1 MDDDEFKIKEDVKG
15 SPSKLLEA
23 VERSMLVD
31 DAMISID
38 SLIGALFQLRAY
50 IKTDDSFI
58 EDISERLDELTGT
71 MDSLIKMMISKNT
84 KKKVKR

>member
-1 MDDDEFKIKEDVKG
+1 
-15 SPSKLLEA
+15 
-23 VERSMLVD
+23 MLVD